1 MRIPPD
7 AVIDETKLTQYLLV
21 PRPWDDKSGYL
32 RQAGFELKNWL
43 DLLAAVRRLADTVD
57 AVADRT
63 NEYGTFYRVAGAL
76 EGPGGIL
83 PVVCI
88 WMKQAVDGTFRFVTL
103 KPAQERSGNV
113 STTV

>member
-1 MRIPPD
+1 
-7 AVIDETKLTQYLLV
+7 
-21 PRPWDDKSGYL
+21 
-32 RQAGFELKNWL
+32 LKWREPE
-43 DLLAAVRRLADTVD
+43 AARD
-57 AVADRT
+57 
-63 NEYGTFYRVAGAL
+63 YRVAGAL

-103 KPAQERSGNV
+103 KPAQRRSGNV